1 MGMPENS
8 DPKKVY
14 EMFNQRQYELEQ
26 KDGVKQHWNNV
37 LYKKKLKIA
46 QEKEIR
52 RLKLMSDDFKARQS
66 TFKEYIKELDDEA
79 EEIK

>member
-1 MGMPENS
+1 MQ
-8 DPKKVY
+8 
-14 EMFNQRQYELEQ
+14 FELEQ

-52 RLKLMSDDFKARQS
+52 RLKLMSDDFKAR
-66 TFKEYIKELDDEA
+66 
-79 EEIK
+79 